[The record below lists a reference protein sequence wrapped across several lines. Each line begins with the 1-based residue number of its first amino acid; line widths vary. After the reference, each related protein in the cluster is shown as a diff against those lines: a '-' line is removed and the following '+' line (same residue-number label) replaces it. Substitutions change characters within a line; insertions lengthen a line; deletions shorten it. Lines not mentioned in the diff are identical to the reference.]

1 MLEDK
6 SRVQITLKKNR
17 KNGDFLDKN
26 NLYYTSVHISV
37 LVDSLD
43 KNNWYYI
50 SVHTRAVV
58 VVCMH
63 FLNMCDIILVSNH
76 NVMFLSEYIK

>member
-43 KNNWYYI
+43 KNN
-50 SVHTRAVV
+50 
-58 VVCMH
+58 
-63 FLNMCDIILVSNH
+63 
-76 NVMFLSEYIK
+76 